1 MACTMGWAQSPPTFC
16 AMSETATDLINDR
29 IDSPDYEPP
38 PHRLDNLVTTGD
50 HWDPEPMLKG
60 PEDSASDARLQEHCQ
75 PPRSSPEIERAP
87 PSNLLAD
94 RPVGA
99 TDVYMDDFIQA
110 YQGAP
115 SHLLRARRGLFHT
128 MDDILSQPAPGEERP
143 EAISTKKLLKG
154 DGCWTTRKE
163 LLGWIVDTVRQTL
176 ELPPHRKSQLADVF
190 ESLRGLKRVSAKK
203 WARTLGQL
211 RFVCRAILGSVSLF
225 SALQWAKNKAGSN
238 RIRVTKPVR
247 GSILAFERL
256 AASLCSRPTHLAELV
271 PQDPTY
277 LGATDPARPGMAATS
292 LTLQDE
298 ATSGATHSPP

>member
-1 MACTMGWAQSPPTFC
+1 MAKFVEQKFWVVLPYEQLRTLPELQLSSAAVKEERKRKPRLLCDHSWYPVNKDTVAHAPAEAMQFGGALQRILRLIRSANPAHGPVYLAKYDIKDGFYRLALDPLQCLRLSIILPKYDDEPQLVAVPMACTMGWVQSPPTFC

-75 PPRSSPEIERAP
+75 PPRSSPETERAP

-115 SHLLRARRGLFHT
+115 SHLLRAR
-128 MDDILSQPAPGEERP
+128 
-143 EAISTKKLLKG
+143 
-154 DGCWTTRKE
+154 
-163 LLGWIVDTVRQTL
+163 
-176 ELPPHRKSQLADVF
+176 
-190 ESLRGLKRVSAKK
+190 
-203 WARTLGQL
+203 
-211 RFVCRAILGSVSLF
+211 
-225 SALQWAKNKAGSN
+225 
-238 RIRVTKPVR
+238 
-247 GSILAFERL
+247 
-256 AASLCSRPTHLAELV
+256 
-271 PQDPTY
+271 
-277 LGATDPARPGMAATS
+277 
-292 LTLQDE
+292 
-298 ATSGATHSPP
+298 